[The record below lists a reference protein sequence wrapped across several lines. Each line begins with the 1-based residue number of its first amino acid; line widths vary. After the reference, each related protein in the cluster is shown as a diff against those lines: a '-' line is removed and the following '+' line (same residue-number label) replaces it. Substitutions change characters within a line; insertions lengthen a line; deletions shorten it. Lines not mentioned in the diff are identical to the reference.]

1 MRSFLGWV
9 VLVAVLGTA
18 AALLAPLVAQPL
30 VAQAVRSVSPF
41 GSQPLDVEVDADGL
55 GLITGKI
62 TSIHVTGADLTA
74 SRLDIGSLD
83 VTARDIGILDRSF
96 ASITGTLA
104 NVVMRRSD
112 GTALQAR
119 EVQLSGASDAVEA
132 TARVG
137 RDAALE
143 IVRRALEG
151 AGLPTEGLELI
162 DGGVRVSV
170 LGQRTDV
177 AVGASDGAV
186 AIAGSVAGGVPIV
199 VFGPEPGD
207 PWRIT
212 GVSVAPDGLQVEA
225 TIDLAAVLSAR

>member
-1 MRSFLGWV
+1 
-9 VLVAVLGTA
+9 
-18 AALLAPLVAQPL
+18 
-30 VAQAVRSVSPF
+30 
-41 GSQPLDVEVDADGL
+41 
-55 GLITGKI
+55 
-62 TSIHVTGADLTA
+62 
-74 SRLDIGSLD
+74 
-83 VTARDIGILDRSF
+83 
-96 ASITGTLA
+96 
-104 NVVMRRSD
+104 
-112 GTALQAR
+112 
-119 EVQLSGASDAVEA
+119 
-132 TARVG
+132 VG

-212 GVSVAPDGLQVEA
+212 GVSVAPEGLQVEA
-225 TIDLAAVLSAR
+225 SIDLAAVLSAR